1 MGPTGTTTLGRVII
15 VDQINGDD
23 VLGVPGEY
31 PYETIEGAISAIG
44 SSSLSGWTI
53 WVMPGTYEL
62 SARITIPDN
71 CCLRGLNVQTCI
83 IQLQASASAT
93 MISMGAYC
101 RVEDLTLNLSCTGAQ
116 DNVSL
121 VGIEFPDV
129 SGVATTQTSKLR
141 TCVLNVNNSSMGVD
155 LNSDVTGVLASGT
168 GAISSSTFSF
178 NSVKGSTIN
187 VLSNGGGLK
196 RGILVSNSNQM
207 STRDTNIFVAAPSDT
222 ASTGSYVGVETND
235 VSVSELGSIQLR
247 STTVGV
253 VRPGAGESYTASDI
267 LQTTPA
273 DITNPTYLASA
284 GIQVG
289 PGVDLVTKTAGG
301 LGFSTYNYPT
311 TLYYGL
317 RGDLKSGTSGAYMW
331 PGTQAV
337 SGGVFPD
344 PTTTYPAYYRTQQ
357 PFILSGLNAH
367 LTGAPGTG
375 HSTTVQIRR
384 TPAGSTGTANVPGY
398 SVTLSNSETD
408 KSIYSIS
415 QTFGPGDLI
424 HVYLTYTGNNSNTSH
439 DLTVQLDCF

>member
-1 MGPTGTTTLGRVII
+1 
-15 VDQINGDD
+15 
-23 VLGVPGEY
+23 
-31 PYETIEGAISAIG
+31 
-44 SSSLSGWTI
+44 
-53 WVMPGTYEL
+53 MPGTYEL
-62 SARITIPDN
+62 SAKITIPDN

-116 DNVSL
+116 DNVAL

-129 SGVATTQTSKLR
+129 GGVATTQTSKLR
-141 TCVLNVNNSSMGVD
+141 TCVLTVNNSSMGVD

-168 GAISSSTFSF
+168 GGLSSSIFSF

-222 ASTGSYVGVETND
+222 SSTGSYVGVETND
-235 VSVSELGSIQLR
+235 VSVSEVGSIQLR
-247 STTVGV
+247 STTIGT
-253 VRPGAGESYTASDI
+253 VRPEAGDLYSASDI

-273 DITNPTYLASA
+273 TITNPTYLATA

-337 SGGVFPD
+337 SAGTFPD
-344 PTTTYPAYYRTQQ
+344 PTAAPNAAYYRTQQ

-367 LTGAPGTG
+367 LVGAPGTG

-384 TPAGSTGTANVPGY
+384 TPAGSTGAANVPGY

-408 KSIYSIS
+408 KSLYSIS
-415 QTFGPGDLI
+415 QTFGAGDLI